1 MNPQQDEII
10 RFLDI
15 IQPIRVIDWANIKL
29 QENLGRGSFG
39 IVNTVTIPNTTK
51 PLAMKIIQL
60 DECLTKEES
69 NLQYERIHTEIQLLQ
84 SCSHPNILPLYGI
97 SINYEIQMKSD
108 Y

>member
-15 IQPIRVIDWANIKL
+15 IQPIRVIDWADITIQKN
-29 QENLGRGSFG
+29 QELGRGSFG

-60 DECLTKEES
+60 DECLTK
-69 NLQYERIHTEIQLLQ
+69 
-84 SCSHPNILPLYGI
+84 
-97 SINYEIQMKSD
+97 
-108 Y
+108 